1 MGSLAFLADPL
12 SRWHLIPKGT
22 PRPLY
27 LVGLWVA
34 GSVLLALATWGC
46 VALNLP
52 FRTSVC
58 IYLVIIVLLS
68 LMDSLVSSLVFSII
82 AVSALNY
89 FFTEPR
95 FSFYVDHPED
105 VVALMTFFIT
115 SFVITSLVRR
125 MRNFADTL
133 REQAQLLELTHDTV
147 MVRDLGDVITSWNR
161 GAEALY
167 GFGREEAVGKMPHDL
182 LCTVY
187 PVPIEDIQGTML
199 RDGYWEGE
207 LVNTRKDGT
216 RVTVASRWSA
226 QLDEGGRRIG
236 TLETN
241 NDVTHRRR
249 AEELLRRSQAAYL
262 AEAQQLSLTGSFG
275 WNATTGEVFWSDQ
288 TYSILDYDADVKPSA
303 DLMLQRVHPDDIG
316 LVRQAFDSAAKANSD
331 LDIEFRLL
339 FPGGAIKHIH
349 AVGHVLTNGNGNGS
363 GKVNGNGNG
372 NGHHGR
378 QFVGAVMDVTA
389 ARNAEERL
397 HQAQAELAYIARVTS
412 LGALSASIAHE
423 VNQPLA
429 AIITNG
435 DACLRWLGRGAAGIG
450 EATAAITNIISDG
463 KRATQIV
470 QRVRALSK
478 KAEFEKSE
486 LDLNGVIQE
495 VIPLVQR
502 EIAGHRASLQLD
514 LASDLV
520 PLLGDRVQLQQV
532 ILNLILNGIQAMGT
546 VADRPR
552 MLVVRST
559 QSDPDR
565 VLVAVQDSGIGFKL
579 DDAERI
585 FGAFYTTKPDGM
597 GMGLS
602 ICRSII
608 EAHGGL
614 IWAKPNP
621 DGPGATFSFSL
632 PAGHGAS

>member
-1 MGSLAFLADPL
+1 
-12 SRWHLIPKGT
+12 
-22 PRPLY
+22 
-27 LVGLWVA
+27 
-34 GSVLLALATWGC
+34 
-46 VALNLP
+46 
-52 FRTSVC
+52 
-58 IYLVIIVLLS
+58 
-68 LMDSLVSSLVFSII
+68 
-82 AVSALNY
+82 
-89 FFTEPR
+89 
-95 FSFYVDHPED
+95 
-105 VVALMTFFIT
+105 
-115 SFVITSLVRR
+115 
-125 MRNFADTL
+125 
-133 REQAQLLELTHDTV
+133 
-147 MVRDLGDVITSWNR
+147 
-161 GAEALY
+161 
-167 GFGREEAVGKMPHDL
+167 
-182 LCTVY
+182 
-187 PVPIEDIQGTML
+187 
-199 RDGYWEGE
+199 
-207 LVNTRKDGT
+207 
-216 RVTVASRWSA
+216 
-226 QLDEGGRRIG
+226 
-236 TLETN
+236 
-241 NDVTHRRR
+241 
-249 AEELLRRSQAAYL
+249 
-262 AEAQQLSLTGSFG
+262 
-275 WNATTGEVFWSDQ
+275 
-288 TYSILDYDADVKPSA
+288 
-303 DLMLQRVHPDDIG
+303 
-316 LVRQAFDSAAKANSD
+316 
-331 LDIEFRLL
+331 
-339 FPGGAIKHIH
+339 
-349 AVGHVLTNGNGNGS
+349 
-363 GKVNGNGNG
+363 
-372 NGHHGR
+372 
-378 QFVGAVMDVTA
+378 VTA

-532 ILNLILNGIQAMGT
+532 ILNLILNGIQAMGA

-552 MLVVRST
+552 ILVVRST